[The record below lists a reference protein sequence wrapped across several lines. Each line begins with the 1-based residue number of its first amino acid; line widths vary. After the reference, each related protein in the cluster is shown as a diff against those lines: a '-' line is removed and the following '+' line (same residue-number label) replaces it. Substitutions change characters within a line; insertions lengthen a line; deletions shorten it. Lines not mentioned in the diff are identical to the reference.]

1 MAAQNH
7 KCKIALITGAKKG
20 IGYELAR
27 QVGKEGLTVL
37 MAARNAA
44 LGDAAAGKLKADG
57 AKAYFIEL
65 DVTKPETIARA
76 AKTILVGHIFLAHLL
91 TFLCGERYLPPRTP
105 ESFCFPVVR
114 LRPAVFV
121 VTNSHAML
129 SRSRNASGWIRDNA
143 RARTEPGSA
152 DL

>member
-91 TFLCGERYLPPRTP
+91 TFLCGERHLPPRTP

-143 RARTEPGSA
+143 RARPDS
-152 DL
+152 

>member
-27 QVGKEGLTVL
+27 QVGKDGLTVL
-37 MAARNAA
+37 MAARNAV

-91 TFLCGERYLPPRTP
+91 TFLCGERHLPPPHSR
-105 ESFCFPVVR
+105 V
-114 LRPAVFV
+114 LL
-121 VTNSHAML
+121 L
-129 SRSRNASGWIRDNA
+129 SSRALATGRF
-143 RARTEPGSA
+143 RGYQ
-152 DL
+152 

>member
-1 MAAQNH
+1 MKTRTRFTSSRYADLPFLIDAQNH

-91 TFLCGERYLPPRTP
+91 TFLCGERHLPPPHSR
-105 ESFCFPVVR
+105 V
-114 LRPAVFV
+114 LL
-121 VTNSHAML
+121 L
-129 SRSRNASGWIRDNA
+129 SSRALATGRF
-143 RARTEPGSA
+143 RGYQ
-152 DL
+152 